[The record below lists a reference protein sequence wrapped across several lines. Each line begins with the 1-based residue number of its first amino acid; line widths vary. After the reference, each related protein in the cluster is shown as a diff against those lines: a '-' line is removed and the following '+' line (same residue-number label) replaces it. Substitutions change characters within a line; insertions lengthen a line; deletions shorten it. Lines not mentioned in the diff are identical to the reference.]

1 MLFFGSNSSNQ
12 FVIRL
17 GLFEGILSASK
28 FNTILSS
35 SICIVVSMSQNV
47 FCLLNSY
54 GKEKKLTFCNFFHAS
69 SFATL
74 VVHQSLLSYD
84 ERLQVLTFKFLLLEN
99 QQKKKGKRE
108 CDIQRMF
115 KDMWP
120 TKFPWVKLV
129 MDLAWAIHMVH
140 YKACLMVEGKETNLN
155 LKFDGLLKPI
165 HKQKSFLAH
174 PIILIGEYYKLA

>member
-1 MLFFGSNSSNQ
+1 MMKGFKSL
-12 FVIRL
+12 
-17 GLFEGILSASK
+17 
-28 FNTILSS
+28 
-35 SICIVVSMSQNV
+35 
-47 FCLLNSY
+47 
-54 GKEKKLTFCNFFHAS
+54 HS
-69 SFATL
+69 SFYFWKTN
-74 VVHQSLLSYD
+74 
-84 ERLQVLTFKFLLLEN
+84 R
-99 QQKKKGKRE
+99 KRRGRGS
-108 CDIQRMF
+108 DIQRMF